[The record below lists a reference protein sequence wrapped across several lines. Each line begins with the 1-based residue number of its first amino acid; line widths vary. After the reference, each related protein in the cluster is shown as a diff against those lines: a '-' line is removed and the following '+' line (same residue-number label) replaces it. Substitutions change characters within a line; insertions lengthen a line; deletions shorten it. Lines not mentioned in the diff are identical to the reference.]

1 MQTDLS
7 CGIGRNFQWIR
18 DLKAKIVS
26 DASEHPASKFLS
38 FCCTE
43 TFVLERRLYRLY
55 RTQFLSFCCCCC
67 FFVVL
72 FFFFFGLILLYSQDE
87 TFASTVNFGLAW
99 LMFNLDPNTNIDKHL
114 VNRVSKSHEFDF

>member
-67 FFVVL
+67 FFVV
-72 FFFFFGLILLYSQDE
+72 FFFFGIDPALLARRDIR
-87 TFASTVNFGLAW
+87 VNGQLW
-99 LMFNLDPNTNIDKHL
+99 SGL
-114 VNRVSKSHEFDF
+114 VNVQSRPKHQYRQTPR